1 MPHPQQPRGGG
12 NVQRTHASFP
22 NGRRKTQ
29 RIAHG
34 AAPCG
39 HHHGRSCQTMPLKHA
54 QKLVDGIPRFQAFS
68 SAHRHLNDGTGHGV
82 FHVLQTVSQQVL
94 RAGFFMHPKDP
105 MDPRCEG
112 PKAMKG
118 GRDSQRGFGVQSSA
132 KKKATPKCGLL
143 SGTTGIRTWDT
154 RIFNPLLYQLSYG
167 TD

>member
-1 MPHPQQPRGGG
+1 MKMEIIFCFTTTVFAAFPIDAGFSAPSRIHSSQGGRG
-12 NVQRTHASFP
+12 NVQRAHATFP

-39 HHHGRSCQTMPLKHA
+39 HHHGRSCQTMPLKQA

-105 MDPRCEG
+105 IRIRG
-112 PKAMKG
+112 AKG
-118 GRDSQRGFGVQSSA
+118 Q
-132 KKKATPKCGLL
+132 KP
-143 SGTTGIRTWDT
+143 
-154 RIFNPLLYQLSYG
+154 
-167 TD
+167 